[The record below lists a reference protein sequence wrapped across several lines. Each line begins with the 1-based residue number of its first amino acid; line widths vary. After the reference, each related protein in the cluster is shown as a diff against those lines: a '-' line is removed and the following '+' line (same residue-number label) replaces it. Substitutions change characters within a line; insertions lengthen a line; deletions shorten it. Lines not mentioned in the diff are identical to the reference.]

1 MYLGPPK
8 TYNYVRKSSNVDHFM
23 GRTKSIIIL
32 YGVVALRWCLFRIE
46 RGFTELSEE
55 TGNRQKIAKR
65 ARKMWCRP
73 WIAAGVWSSS
83 EVSGSKKW
91 RHTTRQLRGLRRLRF
106 AWKQKS
112 DAPGK
117 VLRKRGMELCFDES
131 ATSTWMKTQIRVE
144 NKRPVRLEWRWL
156 YFCSVSDFPFCRLSN
171 ARWIFASIEVDFVWD
186 ADVPYKDF
194 FQVAKRWIV

>member
-1 MYLGPPK
+1 MVSAL
-8 TYNYVRKSSNVDHFM
+8 NR
-23 GRTKSIIIL
+23 GRSLIFQ
-32 YGVVALRWCLFRIE
+32 R
-46 RGFTELSEE
+46 
-55 TGNRQKIAKR
+55 
-65 ARKMWCRP
+65 
-73 WIAAGVWSSS
+73 
-83 EVSGSKKW
+83 SGSKKW

-112 DAPGK
+112 DRPGK

-131 ATSTWMKTQIRVE
+131 ATSTLMKTQIRVK

-194 FQVAKRWIV
+194 FQVAKRWIVLCYERLEGGKFAGRWSQHGALTDSGYSLTTTNPQPISGSALIATFRWKLPL